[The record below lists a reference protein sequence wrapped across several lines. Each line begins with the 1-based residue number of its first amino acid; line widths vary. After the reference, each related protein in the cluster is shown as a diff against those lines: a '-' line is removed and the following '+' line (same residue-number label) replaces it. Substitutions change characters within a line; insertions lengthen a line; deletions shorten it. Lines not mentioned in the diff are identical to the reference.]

1 MSQRN
6 SFCDITCV
14 EKHKGFYN
22 DADPECELNKILL
35 SISETRLN

>member
-22 DADPECELNKILL
+22 DADPERELNKILY
-35 SISETRLN
+35 EDFFWWTK